1 MLTTLVLLASLSG
14 PPAVPAATRLDPDR
28 SRVSVWTDRGDDP
41 YQTGRSARVFVRAD
55 RDAYVTIFRVDTD
68 GQIRV
73 LFPHDPWE
81 DNFVRGGREF
91 EVQDTR
97 DDDAFYIDD
106 YPGVGYIFA
115 VASPD
120 PFEYD
125 AISSGDRWDYRAV
138 SDGRVRGDPYVA
150 LTDLAQRIVP
160 ENNSDWDYDLVPY
173 YVERHYDYPRFLC
186 YDCHS
191 YASYSAW
198 DPYAYSCV
206 RFRIVVFDD
215 PYYYPYRYYGGSRVV
230 FTRPLRPEPRFIF
243 KDRDGVGDDRFVT
256 HARER
261 ERPENGNTR
270 RGVRGVDIGARGSIP
285 VPATRRRN
293 SDDGWLRRF
302 QPPTDRPGTRDR
314 DSDRSR
320 SNDRPDWRSRGSDRR
335 DDGSAAQSDD
345 RGHRNQPGDDQSRRQ
360 PPDDWR
366 GRRPN
371 DDQPRQAPDDWRN
384 RRPTSDDRSQ
394 RQQQDD
400 ARGRRPSSDD
410 RPQRQQ
416 SDDAGSRR
424 PSSDDQTR
432 RPPPRD
438 QQDQWQGRGQSNA
451 SPPRESNE
459 GRRAE
464 PDRGRNNSPPKKDD
478 SNKPEVRRR
487 RP

>member
-1 MLTTLVLLASLSG
+1 MLTALVLLASLSG
-14 PPAVPAATRLDPDR
+14 PPATPAAATRLDSDR

-41 YQTGRSARVFVRAD
+41 YQTGRSARVYVRAD
-55 RDAYVTIFRVDTD
+55 RDAYITIFRVDTD

-97 DDDAFYIDD
+97 DDDAFYVDD
-106 YPGVGYIFA
+106 YPGVGYVFA
-115 VASPD
+115 VASPA

-125 AISSGDRWDYRAV
+125 AITSGDHWDYRAV

-160 ENNSDWDYDLVPY
+160 ENDSDWDYDLVPY

-191 YASYSAW
+191 YASYSSW

-215 PYYYPYRYYGGSRVV
+215 PYYYPYRYYGGTRVV

-261 ERPENGNTR
+261 ERPGNDNTR
-270 RGVRGVDIGARGSIP
+270 RGVRGVDVGGRGSIP
-285 VPATRRRN
+285 VPETRRRN

-314 DSDRSR
+314 DADRSN
-320 SNDRPDWRSRGSDRR
+320 SNDRPDWRSRGTNRR
-335 DDGSAAQSDD
+335 DDGSSAQSDD
-345 RGHRNQPGDDQSRRQ
+345 RGRQSPRGDDPSRR
-360 PPDDWR
+360 PPTDDGR
-366 GRRPN
+366 SRRPSS
-371 DDQPRQAPDDWRN
+371 DDQPRQAQDDGRS
-384 RRPTSDDRSQ
+384 RRPASDDRPQ
-394 RQQQDD
+394 RQQQEDD
-400 ARGRRPSSDD
+400 RGRRPSSDD
-410 RPQRQQ
+410 QSRRAPPQVQSQDRGQNTAGPQRQ
-416 SDDAGSRR
+416 G
-424 PSSDDQTR
+424 DDQR
-432 RPPPRD
+432 RSEPS
-438 QQDQWQGRGQSNA
+438 RG
-451 SPPRESNE
+451 
-459 GRRAE
+459 
-464 PDRGRNNSPPKKDD
+464 KKDD

>member
-1 MLTTLVLLASLSG
+1 MLTTLALFASLSG
-14 PPAVPAATRLDPDR
+14 PPGAPVVATRLDSDR

-41 YQTGRSARVFVRAD
+41 YQTGRSARVYVRAD

-73 LFPHDPWE
+73 LFPRDPWE
-81 DNFVRGGREF
+81 DNFVRGDREF

-97 DDDAFYIDD
+97 DDDAFYVDD

-115 VASPD
+115 VASPA
-120 PFEYD
+120 PFDYD
-125 AISSGDRWDYRAV
+125 AITSGDHWDYRVV

-160 ENNSDWDYDLVPY
+160 ENDNDWDYDLVPY

-191 YASYSAW
+191 YASYSTW

-206 RFRIVVFDD
+206 RFRIVEFDD
-215 PYYYPYRYYGGSRVV
+215 PYYYPYRYYGGTRVV
-230 FTRPLRPEPRFIF
+230 FTRPYRPEPRFIF

-261 ERPENGNTR
+261 DRPDNDNTR
-270 RGVRGVDIGARGSIP
+270 RGVRGIDVGGRGSIP
-285 VPATRRRN
+285 VPETRRRN

-314 DSDRSR
+314 GSS
-320 SNDRPDWRSRGSDRR
+320 SNDQPDRRSRGPDRR
-335 DDGSAAQSDD
+335 DDGSSAQSDD
-345 RGHRNQPGDDQSRRQ
+345 HGRRTPPADDPSRRQ

-366 GRRPN
+366 GRRPSS
-371 DDQPRQAPDDWRN
+371 DDQPRQSPDDGRN
-384 RRPTSDDRSQ
+384 RRP
-394 RQQQDD
+394 
-400 ARGRRPSSDD
+400 ASDD

-416 SDDAGSRR
+416 PDDDRSRR
-424 PSSDDQTR
+424 PSSDDQSR
-432 RPPPRD
+432 RAPP
-438 QQDQWQGRGQSNA
+438 QVQSQGRGQNNA
-451 SPPRESNE
+451 SPPRQNDE
-459 GRRAE
+459 GRRA
-464 PDRGRNNSPPKKDD
+464 PPKKDD
-478 SNKPEVRRR
+478 SDKPEVRRR

>member
-1 MLTTLVLLASLSG
+1 MLTALALFVSLSG
-14 PPAVPAATRLDPDR
+14 QPAAPVVATRLDPDR

-41 YQTGRSARVFVRAD
+41 YQTGRSARVYVRAD
-55 RDAYVTIFRVDTD
+55 RDAYVTILRVDTD

-73 LFPHDPWE
+73 LFPRDPWE

-91 EVQDTR
+91 EVQGSR
-97 DDDAFYIDD
+97 DDDAFYVDD

-120 PFEYD
+120 PFDYA
-125 AISSGDRWDYRAV
+125 AITNGDHWDYRVV

-160 ENNSDWDYDLVPY
+160 ENDNDWDYDLVPY

-191 YASYSAW
+191 YASYSSW

-215 PYYYPYRYYGGSRVV
+215 PYYYPYRYYGGTRVV
-230 FTRPLRPEPRFIF
+230 FTRPYRPEPRFIF
-243 KDRDGVGDDRFVT
+243 KDRDGVADDRFVT

-261 ERPENGNTR
+261 ERPVNDNTR
-270 RGVRGVDIGARGSIP
+270 RGVRGVDIGGRGSIP
-285 VPATRRRN
+285 VPETRRRN

-302 QPPTDRPGTRDR
+302 QPQTDRPGTRDR
-314 DSDRSR
+314 DGDRS
-320 SNDRPDWRSRGSDRR
+320 STNDRPDRGSRGPDRR
-335 DDGSAAQSDD
+335 DDGSSAQSDD
-345 RGHRNQPGDDQSRRQ
+345 HGRRNPPADDQSRRQ

-366 GRRPN
+366 GRRPSS
-371 DDQPRQAPDDWRN
+371 DDQP
-384 RRPTSDDRSQ
+384 Q
-394 RQQQDD
+394 RQPPADD
-400 ARGRRPSSDD
+400 GRRN
-410 RPQRQQ
+410 
-416 SDDAGSRR
+416 R
-424 PSSDDQTR
+424 PSSDDQSRRQPPPQQAPSDR
-432 RPPPRD
+432 RPD
-438 QQDQWQGRGQSNA
+438 QVQGRGHDNP
-451 SPPRESNE
+451 SPPRQGDE

-464 PDRGRNNSPPKKDD
+464 PNRGRDHPPPKKDD

>member
-1 MLTTLVLLASLSG
+1 MLTTLALFASLSG
-14 PPAVPAATRLDPDR
+14 QPAAPVVATRLDSDR

-41 YQTGRSARVFVRAD
+41 YQTGRSARVYVRAD

-73 LFPHDPWE
+73 LFPRDPWE

-97 DDDAFYIDD
+97 DDDAFYVDD

-120 PFEYD
+120 PFDYN
-125 AISSGDRWDYRAV
+125 AITSGDHWDYRVV

-160 ENNSDWDYDLVPY
+160 ENDNDWDYDLVPY
-173 YVERHYDYPRFLC
+173 YVEQHYDYPRFLC

-191 YASYSAW
+191 YASYTAW

-215 PYYYPYRYYGGSRVV
+215 PYYYPYRYYGGTRVV
-230 FTRPLRPEPRFIF
+230 FTRPYRPEPRFIF
-243 KDRDGVGDDRFVT
+243 KDRDGAGDDRFVT

-261 ERPENGNTR
+261 ERPDNDNTR
-270 RGVRGVDIGARGSIP
+270 RGVRGVDIGGRGSIP
-285 VPATRRRN
+285 VPETRRRN

-302 QPPTDRPGTRDR
+302 QPQTDRPGTRDR
-314 DSDRSR
+314 DADRSS
-320 SNDRPDWRSRGSDRR
+320 SNDQADRRSRGPDRR
-335 DDGSAAQSDD
+335 DDGSSAQSDD
-345 RGHRNQPGDDQSRRQ
+345 RGRRTSPADDQSRRQ

-366 GRRPN
+366 GRRPSS
-371 DDQPRQAPDDWRN
+371 DDQPRQTQDDGRN
-384 RRPTSDDRSQ
+384 RRPASADRPQ

-400 ARGRRPSSDD
+400 SRGRRPSSDD
-410 RPQRQQ
+410 QQ
-416 SDDAGSRR
+416 
-424 PSSDDQTR
+424 R
-432 RPPPRD
+432 RPPP
-438 QQDQWQGRGQSNA
+438 QDQAQSRGQNNA
-451 SPPRESNE
+451 SPPRQSDE

-464 PDRGRNNSPPKKDD
+464 PNRGRDNPPPKKDD
-478 SNKPEVRRR
+478 SKPEVRRR

>member
-1 MLTTLVLLASLSG
+1 MLNTLALFASLSG
-14 PPAVPAATRLDPDR
+14 QPKAPVVATRLDPDR

-41 YQTGRSARVFVRAD
+41 YQTGRSARVYVRAD
-55 RDAYVTIFRVDTD
+55 RDAYVTILRVDTD

-73 LFPHDPWE
+73 LFPRDPWE

-97 DDDAFYIDD
+97 NDDAFDVDD

-120 PFEYD
+120 PFDYD
-125 AISSGDRWDYRAV
+125 AITSGDHWDYRVV

-160 ENNSDWDYDLVPY
+160 ENDNDWDYDLVPY

-191 YASYSAW
+191 YASYSSW

-215 PYYYPYRYYGGSRVV
+215 PYYYPYRYYGGTRVV
-230 FTRPLRPEPRFIF
+230 FTRPYRPDPRFIF

-261 ERPENGNTR
+261 ERPVNDNTR
-270 RGVRGVDIGARGSIP
+270 RGVRGADIGGRGSIP
-285 VPATRRRN
+285 VPETRRR
-293 SDDGWLRRF
+293 STDDGWLRRF
-302 QPPTDRPGTRDR
+302 QPQTDRPGTRDR
-314 DSDRSR
+314 DGGRS
-320 SNDRPDWRSRGSDRR
+320 SSSDRPDQGSRGPDRR
-335 DDGSAAQSDD
+335 DGGSSAQSDD
-345 RGHRNQPGDDQSRRQ
+345 HGRRNPPADDQSRRQ

-366 GRRPN
+366 GRRPPS
-371 DDQPRQAPDDWRN
+371 DDQPRPAQDDGRN
-384 RRPTSDDRSQ
+384 RRPV
-394 RQQQDD
+394 
-400 ARGRRPSSDD
+400 SDD

-416 SDDAGSRR
+416 QDNDRGRR
-424 PSSDDQTR
+424 PASDDQSR
-432 RPPPRD
+432 RAPPPV
-438 QQDQWQGRGQSNA
+438 QSQDRGQNNA
-451 SPPRESNE
+451 NPPRQSDQ

-464 PDRGRNNSPPKKDD
+464 PNRGRDNPPPKKDD
-478 SNKPEVRRR
+478 ANKPEVRRR

>member
-1 MLTTLVLLASLSG
+1 MLTTLALFASLAG
-14 PPAVPAATRLDPDR
+14 QPAAPVVATRLDSDR

-41 YQTGRSARVFVRAD
+41 YQTGRSARVYVRAD

-73 LFPHDPWE
+73 LFPRDPWE

-97 DDDAFYIDD
+97 EDDAFYVDD

-120 PFEYD
+120 PFDYN
-125 AISSGDRWDYRAV
+125 AITSGDHWDYRVV

-160 ENNSDWDYDLVPY
+160 ENDNDWDYDLVPY

-215 PYYYPYRYYGGSRVV
+215 PYYYPYRYYGGTRVV
-230 FTRPLRPEPRFIF
+230 FTRPYRPEPRFIF
-243 KDRDGVGDDRFVT
+243 KDRDGAGDDRFVT

-261 ERPENGNTR
+261 ERPDNDNTR
-270 RGVRGVDIGARGSIP
+270 RGVRGVDIGGRGSIP
-285 VPATRRRN
+285 VPETRRRN

-302 QPPTDRPGTRDR
+302 QPQTDRPGTRDR
-314 DSDRSR
+314 DADRSS
-320 SNDRPDWRSRGSDRR
+320 SNDQADRRSRGPDRR
-335 DDGSAAQSDD
+335 DDGSSAQSDD
-345 RGHRNQPGDDQSRRQ
+345 RGRRTSPADDQSRRQ

-366 GRRPN
+366 GRRPSS
-371 DDQPRQAPDDWRN
+371 DDQPRQTQDDGRN
-384 RRPTSDDRSQ
+384 RRPASADRPQ

-400 ARGRRPSSDD
+400 SRGRRPSSDD
-410 RPQRQQ
+410 QQ
-416 SDDAGSRR
+416 
-424 PSSDDQTR
+424 R
-432 RPPPRD
+432 RPPP
-438 QQDQWQGRGQSNA
+438 QDQAQSRGQNNA
-451 SPPRESNE
+451 SPPRQSDE

-464 PDRGRNNSPPKKDD
+464 PNRGRDNPPPKKDD
-478 SNKPEVRRR
+478 SKPEVRRR

>member
-1 MLTTLVLLASLSG
+1 MLTILALFASLSG
-14 PPAVPAATRLDPDR
+14 PPAAPVSATRLDSDR
-28 SRVSVWTDRGDDP
+28 SRVTVWTDRGDDP

-68 GQIRV
+68 GRIRV
-73 LFPHDPWE
+73 LFPRDPWE

-91 EVQDTR
+91 EIQDTQ
-97 DDDAFYIDD
+97 DDDAFSVDD
-106 YPGVGYIFA
+106 YPGVGYVFA

-120 PFEYD
+120 PFDYD
-125 AISSGDRWDYRAV
+125 AITSGDHWDYRAV

-160 ENNSDWDYDLVPY
+160 ENDSDWDYDLVPY
-173 YVERHYDYPRFLC
+173 YVEQHYDYPRFLC

-215 PYYYPYRYYGGSRVV
+215 PYYYPYRYYGGTRVV

-261 ERPENGNTR
+261 ERPVNDDTR
-270 RGVRGVDIGARGSIP
+270 RGVRGVDIGGRGSIP
-285 VPATRRRN
+285 VPETRRRN

-302 QPPTDRPGTRDR
+302 QPPTDRPGTRNRDADR
-314 DSDRSR
+314 PS
-320 SNDRPDWRSRGSDRR
+320 SNDRPDWRSRGRDRP
-335 DDGSAAQSDD
+335 DDGSSAQSGD
-345 RGHRNQPGDDQSRRQ
+345 RGRRTPPGDDQSRRQSPDDQSRRQ

-366 GRRPN
+366 GRRPSS
-371 DDQPRQAPDDWRN
+371 DDQP
-384 RRPTSDDRSQ
+384 Q

-400 ARGRRPSSDD
+400 WRNHRPQNDD

-416 SDDAGSRR
+416 PNDDRGRR
-424 PSSDDQTR
+424 PASDDQSR
-432 RPPPRD
+432 RA
-438 QQDQWQGRGQSNA
+438 QSQNQGQDRGQNNA
-451 SPPRESNE
+451 SPPRQSDDS
-459 GRRAE
+459 RRAE
-464 PDRGRNNSPPKKDD
+464 PNRGKKDD

>member
-1 MLTTLVLLASLSG
+1 MLTTLALFASLSG
-14 PPAVPAATRLDPDR
+14 QPAAPVVATRLDSDR

-41 YQTGRSARVFVRAD
+41 YQTGRSARVYVRAD
-55 RDAYVTIFRVDTD
+55 GDAYVTILRVDTD

-73 LFPHDPWE
+73 LFPRDPWE

-97 DDDAFYIDD
+97 DNDAFYIDD

-120 PFEYD
+120 PFDYD
-125 AISSGDRWDYRAV
+125 AITSGDRWDYRVV

-160 ENNSDWDYDLVPY
+160 ENDTDWDYDLVPY

-215 PYYYPYRYYGGSRVV
+215 PYYYPYRYYGGTRVV
-230 FTRPLRPEPRFIF
+230 FTRPYRPEPRFIF
-243 KDRDGVGDDRFVT
+243 KDRDGVRDDRFVT

-261 ERPENGNTR
+261 ERPVNDNTR

-285 VPATRRRN
+285 VPETRRRN

-314 DSDRSR
+314 DGDRS
-320 SNDRPDWRSRGSDRR
+320 SANDRPDRGNRGPDRR
-335 DDGSAAQSDD
+335 DDGSSAQSDD
-345 RGHRNQPGDDQSRRQ
+345 RGRRNPPADDPSRRQ

-366 GRRPN
+366 GRRPSSDDQPHQAQDDGRN
-371 DDQPRQAPDDWRN
+371 RRPASDDQPRQAQDDGRN
-384 RRPTSDDRSQ
+384 RRP
-394 RQQQDD
+394 
-400 ARGRRPSSDD
+400 ASDD

-416 SDDAGSRR
+416 SDDDRRRGSPRDDQSRR
-424 PSSDDQTR
+424 APPQDQVQDR
-432 RPPPRD
+432 GQNNANPPQQRD
-438 QQDQWQGRGQSNA
+438 Q
-451 SPPRESNE
+451 

-464 PDRGRNNSPPKKDD
+464 PNRGRDNPPPKKDD
-478 SNKPEVRRR
+478 ANKPEVRRR

>member
-1 MLTTLVLLASLSG
+1 MLTALALFAALSS
-14 PPAVPAATRLDPDR
+14 PPAAPVVATRLDSER

-41 YQTGRSARVFVRAD
+41 YQTGRSARVYVRAD

-97 DDDAFYIDD
+97 DNDAFYVDD

-115 VASPD
+115 VASPA
-120 PFEYD
+120 PFDYD
-125 AISSGDRWDYRAV
+125 AITSGDHWDYRVV

-160 ENNSDWDYDLVPY
+160 ENDNDWDYDLVPY

-206 RFRIVVFDD
+206 RFRIVEFDD
-215 PYYYPYRYYGGSRVV
+215 PYYYPYRYYGGTRVV
-230 FTRPLRPEPRFIF
+230 FTRPYRPEPRFIF

-261 ERPENGNTR
+261 ERPVNDNTR
-270 RGVRGVDIGARGSIP
+270 RGVRGVDVGGRGSIP
-285 VPATRRRN
+285 VPETRRRT

-314 DSDRSR
+314 SGDRSN
-320 SNDRPDWRSRGSDRR
+320 SGDRPDWRGRNPDGRDNGS
-335 DDGSAAQSDD
+335 SAQPDD
-345 RGHRNQPGDDQSRRQ
+345 RGRRTQAGDDQSRRQ
-360 PPDDWR
+360 PPDDGR
-366 GRRPN
+366 GRRPSS
-371 DDQPRQAPDDWRN
+371 DDQ
-384 RRPTSDDRSQ
+384 SQ
-394 RQQQDD
+394 RQPPDD

-410 RPQRQQ
+410 P
-416 SDDAGSRR
+416 SRR
-424 PSSDDQTR
+424 QPPQQQAPSDR
-432 RPPPRD
+432 RPDQVQGPRHD
-438 QQDQWQGRGQSNA
+438 NP
-451 SPPRESNE
+451 SPPREDDS
-459 GRRAE
+459 RRTQ
-464 PDRGRNNSPPKKDD
+464 PSRGHDSPPPKKDD

>member
-1 MLTTLVLLASLSG
+1 MLTTLALFASLSG
-14 PPAVPAATRLDPDR
+14 QPAAPVVATRLDPDR

-41 YQTGRSARVFVRAD
+41 YQTGRSARVYVRAD
-55 RDAYVTIFRVDTD
+55 RDAYVTILRVDTD

-73 LFPHDPWE
+73 LFPRDPWE

-91 EVQDTR
+91 EVQGTR
-97 DDDAFYIDD
+97 DDDAFYVDD

-120 PFEYD
+120 PFDYD
-125 AISSGDRWDYRAV
+125 AITNGDHWDYRVV

-160 ENNSDWDYDLVPY
+160 QNDNDWDYDLVPY

-191 YASYSAW
+191 YASYSSW

-215 PYYYPYRYYGGSRVV
+215 PYYYPYRYYGGTRVV
-230 FTRPLRPEPRFIF
+230 FTRPYRPEPRFIF
-243 KDRDGVGDDRFVT
+243 KDRDGVADDRFVT

-261 ERPENGNTR
+261 ERPVNDNTR
-270 RGVRGVDIGARGSIP
+270 RGVRGVDIGGRGSIP
-285 VPATRRRN
+285 VPETRRRN

-302 QPPTDRPGTRDR
+302 QPQTDRPGTRDR
-314 DSDRSR
+314 DGDRS
-320 SNDRPDWRSRGSDRR
+320 STNDRPDRGSRGPDRR
-335 DDGSAAQSDD
+335 DDGSSTQPDD
-345 RGHRNQPGDDQSRRQ
+345 HGRRNPPADDQSRRQ

-366 GRRPN
+366 GRRPSS
-371 DDQPRQAPDDWRN
+371 DDQP
-384 RRPTSDDRSQ
+384 Q
-394 RQQQDD
+394 RQPPADD
-400 ARGRRPSSDD
+400 GRRN
-410 RPQRQQ
+410 
-416 SDDAGSRR
+416 R
-424 PSSDDQTR
+424 PSSDDQSRRQPPPQQAPSDR
-432 RPPPRD
+432 RPD
-438 QQDQWQGRGQSNA
+438 QVQGRGHDNP
-451 SPPRESNE
+451 SPPRQ
-459 GRRAE
+459 GDRRAE
-464 PDRGRNNSPPKKDD
+464 PNRGRDNPPPKKDD

>member
-1 MLTTLVLLASLSG
+1 MLTALALFASFSG
-14 PPAVPAATRLDPDR
+14 QPAAPVMARRLDPDR

-41 YQTGRSARVFVRAD
+41 YQTGRSARVYVRAD
-55 RDAYVTIFRVDTD
+55 RDAYVTILRVDTD

-73 LFPHDPWE
+73 LFPRDPWE

-91 EVQDTR
+91 EVQGSR
-97 DDDAFYIDD
+97 DDDAFYVDD

-120 PFEYD
+120 PFDYD
-125 AISSGDRWDYRAV
+125 AITNGDHWDYRVV

-160 ENNSDWDYDLVPY
+160 ENDNDWDYDLVPY

-191 YASYSAW
+191 YASYSSW

-215 PYYYPYRYYGGSRVV
+215 PYYYPYRYYGGTRVV
-230 FTRPLRPEPRFIF
+230 FTRPYRPEPRFIF
-243 KDRDGVGDDRFVT
+243 KDRDGVADDRFVT

-261 ERPENGNTR
+261 ERPVNDNTR
-270 RGVRGVDIGARGSIP
+270 RGVRGVDLGGRGSIP
-285 VPATRRRN
+285 VPETRRRN

-302 QPPTDRPGTRDR
+302 QPQTDRPGTRDR
-314 DSDRSR
+314 DGDRS
-320 SNDRPDWRSRGSDRR
+320 STNDRPDRGSRGPDRR
-335 DDGSAAQSDD
+335 DDGSSAQSDD
-345 RGHRNQPGDDQSRRQ
+345 HGRRNPPADDQSRRQ

-366 GRRPN
+366 GRRPSS
-371 DDQPRQAPDDWRN
+371 DDQP
-384 RRPTSDDRSQ
+384 Q
-394 RQQQDD
+394 RQPPADD
-400 ARGRRPSSDD
+400 GRRN
-410 RPQRQQ
+410 
-416 SDDAGSRR
+416 R
-424 PSSDDQTR
+424 PSSDDQSRRQPPPQQAPSDR
-432 RPPPRD
+432 RPD
-438 QQDQWQGRGQSNA
+438 QVQGRGHDNP
-451 SPPRESNE
+451 SPPRQGDE

-464 PDRGRNNSPPKKDD
+464 PNRGRDHPPPKKDD

>member
-1 MLTTLVLLASLSG
+1 MLTTLALFASLAG
-14 PPAVPAATRLDPDR
+14 QPAAPVVATRLDSDR

-41 YQTGRSARVFVRAD
+41 YQTGRSARVYVRAD
-55 RDAYVTIFRVDTD
+55 RDAYVTILRVDTD

-73 LFPHDPWE
+73 LFPRDPWE

-97 DDDAFYIDD
+97 EDDAFYVDD

-120 PFEYD
+120 PFDYN
-125 AISSGDRWDYRAV
+125 AITSGDHWDYRVV

-160 ENNSDWDYDLVPY
+160 ENDNDWDYDLVPY

-215 PYYYPYRYYGGSRVV
+215 PYYYPYRYYGGTRVV
-230 FTRPLRPEPRFIF
+230 FTRPYRPEPRFIF
-243 KDRDGVGDDRFVT
+243 KDRDGAGDDRFVT

-261 ERPENGNTR
+261 ERPDNDNTR
-270 RGVRGVDIGARGSIP
+270 RGVRGVDIGGRGSIP
-285 VPATRRRN
+285 VPETRRRN

-302 QPPTDRPGTRDR
+302 QPQTDRPGTRDR
-314 DSDRSR
+314 DADRSS
-320 SNDRPDWRSRGSDRR
+320 SNDQADRRSRGPDRR
-335 DDGSAAQSDD
+335 DDGSSAQSDD
-345 RGHRNQPGDDQSRRQ
+345 RGRRTSPADDQSRRQ

-366 GRRPN
+366 GRRPSS
-371 DDQPRQAPDDWRN
+371 DDQPRQTQDDGRN
-384 RRPTSDDRSQ
+384 RRPASADRPQ

-400 ARGRRPSSDD
+400 SRGRRPSSDD
-410 RPQRQQ
+410 QQ
-416 SDDAGSRR
+416 
-424 PSSDDQTR
+424 R
-432 RPPPRD
+432 RPPP
-438 QQDQWQGRGQSNA
+438 QDQAQSRGQNNA
-451 SPPRESNE
+451 SPPRQSDE

-464 PDRGRNNSPPKKDD
+464 PNRGRDNPPPKKDD
-478 SNKPEVRRR
+478 SKPEVRRR

>member
-1 MLTTLVLLASLSG
+1 MLTTLALFASLSG
-14 PPAVPAATRLDPDR
+14 QPAAPVVATRLDSDR

-41 YQTGRSARVFVRAD
+41 YQTGRSARVYVRAD
-55 RDAYVTIFRVDTD
+55 RDAYVTILRVDTD

-73 LFPHDPWE
+73 LFPRDPWE

-120 PFEYD
+120 PFDYD
-125 AISSGDRWDYRAV
+125 AITSGDHWDYRAV

-160 ENNSDWDYDLVPY
+160 QNDNDWDYDLVPY

-215 PYYYPYRYYGGSRVV
+215 PYYYPYRYYGGTRVV
-230 FTRPLRPEPRFIF
+230 FTRPYRPEPRFIF
-243 KDRDGVGDDRFVT
+243 KDRDGVRDDRFVT

-261 ERPENGNTR
+261 ERPVNDNTR
-270 RGVRGVDIGARGSIP
+270 RGVRGVDIGGRGSIP
-285 VPATRRRN
+285 VPETRRRN

-302 QPPTDRPGTRDR
+302 QPQTDRPGTRDR
-314 DSDRSR
+314 DSDPSR
-320 SNDRPDWRSRGSDRR
+320 SNDRPDQGSRGPDRR
-335 DDGSAAQSDD
+335 NDGSSAQADD
-345 RGHRNQPGDDQSRRQ
+345 HGRRNPPADDQSRRQ

-366 GRRPN
+366 GRRPSS
-371 DDQPRQAPDDWRN
+371 DDQP
-384 RRPTSDDRSQ
+384 Q
-394 RQQQDD
+394 RQPPADD
-400 ARGRRPSSDD
+400 GRRN
-410 RPQRQQ
+410 
-416 SDDAGSRR
+416 R
-424 PSSDDQTR
+424 PSSDDQSR
-432 RPPPRD
+432 RQPPPQQAPSDRGPD
-438 QQDQWQGRGQSNA
+438 QAQDRGHDNP
-451 SPPRESNE
+451 SPPRQTDQ

-464 PDRGRNNSPPKKDD
+464 PNRGRDNPPPKKDD

>member
-1 MLTTLVLLASLSG
+1 MLTTLALFASLSG
-14 PPAVPAATRLDPDR
+14 QPAAPVVATRLDSDR

-41 YQTGRSARVFVRAD
+41 YQTGRSARVYVRAD

-73 LFPHDPWE
+73 LFPRDPWE

-97 DDDAFYIDD
+97 DDDAFYVDD

-120 PFEYD
+120 PFDYN
-125 AISSGDRWDYRAV
+125 AITSGDHWDYRVV

-160 ENNSDWDYDLVPY
+160 ENDNDWDYDLVPY

-191 YASYSAW
+191 YASYTAW

-215 PYYYPYRYYGGSRVV
+215 PYYYPYRYYGGTRVV
-230 FTRPLRPEPRFIF
+230 FTRPYRPEPRFIF
-243 KDRDGVGDDRFVT
+243 KDRDGAGDDRFVT

-261 ERPENGNTR
+261 ERPDNDNTR
-270 RGVRGVDIGARGSIP
+270 RGVRGVDIGGRGSIP
-285 VPATRRRN
+285 VPETRRRN

-302 QPPTDRPGTRDR
+302 QPQTDRPGTRDR
-314 DSDRSR
+314 DADRSS
-320 SNDRPDWRSRGSDRR
+320 SNDQADRRSRGPDRR
-335 DDGSAAQSDD
+335 DDGSSAQSDD
-345 RGHRNQPGDDQSRRQ
+345 RGRRTSPADDQSRRQ

-366 GRRPN
+366 GRRPSS
-371 DDQPRQAPDDWRN
+371 DDQPRQTQDDGRN
-384 RRPTSDDRSQ
+384 RRPASADRPQ

-400 ARGRRPSSDD
+400 SRGRRPSSDD
-410 RPQRQQ
+410 QQ
-416 SDDAGSRR
+416 
-424 PSSDDQTR
+424 R
-432 RPPPRD
+432 RPPP
-438 QQDQWQGRGQSNA
+438 QDQGQSRGQNNA
-451 SPPRESNE
+451 SPPRQSDE

-464 PDRGRNNSPPKKDD
+464 PNRGRDNPPPKKDD